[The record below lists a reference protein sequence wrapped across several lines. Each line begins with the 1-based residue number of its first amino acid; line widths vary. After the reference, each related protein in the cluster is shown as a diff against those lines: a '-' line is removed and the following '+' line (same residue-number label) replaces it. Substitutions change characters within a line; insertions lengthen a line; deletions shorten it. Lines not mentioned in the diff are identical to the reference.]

1 MKLWYWNRICLCK
14 NKHFKWK
21 FKNNSKVTKKWWNLK
36 RESKSLSRKS
46 KSWIKSSSR
55 NNKVCSNFQ
64 VKSTNYNLNYNWLKV
79 TNLRKWKNWLL
90 IGIRSMKVWLKNM
103 NKESNW
109 FRKRKIIS
117 KADWRRKKKSIGK
130 LLRRI
135 GIISLMRLGLR
146 RSWRRKLGGLRKNVW
161 QWSRPKM
168 QKFRSLLKRIRLSL
182 RL

>member
-1 MKLWYWNRICLCK
+1 
-14 NKHFKWK
+14 
-21 FKNNSKVTKKWWNLK
+21 
-36 RESKSLSRKS
+36 
-46 KSWIKSSSR
+46 
-55 NNKVCSNFQ
+55 
-64 VKSTNYNLNYNWLKV
+64 
-79 TNLRKWKNWLL
+79 
-90 IGIRSMKVWLKNM
+90 MKVWLKNM

-161 QWSRPKM
+161 Q
-168 QKFRSLLKRIRLSL
+168 
-182 RL
+182 